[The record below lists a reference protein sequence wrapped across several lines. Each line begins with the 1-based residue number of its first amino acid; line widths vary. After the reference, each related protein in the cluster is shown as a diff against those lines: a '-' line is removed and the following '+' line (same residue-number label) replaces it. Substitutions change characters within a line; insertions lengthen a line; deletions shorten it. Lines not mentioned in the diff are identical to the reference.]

1 MANTIK
7 IKNSGNSTS
16 TPGSLEHG
24 ELGLNYA
31 DGRLFYKNSSN
42 QIVYFSKDPGPLSG
56 LSDTTITTPTAG
68 DFLQWNGTA
77 WINQDDGLIPTG
89 GFEGQIIAKVTDAN
103 YDIQWIDNYTGDLRI
118 IVKNDSGVTIAKGQ
132 VVMAV
137 GAVGDRIQVAKA
149 VADGSIS
156 SKYMLGVTS
165 QSISDGQEGYIQM
178 LGEIKNLNTIAYTIG
193 TVLYIDPDNPGGL
206 TSTEPISPDLAE
218 SVAIVTRSHE
228 STGILFI
235 RMWSQGESVA
245 TLHDVRIEG
254 LASGQILEYNGTS
267 WANQNTVRD
276 NNIRFLMEVI

>member
-118 IVKNDSGVTIAKGQ
+118 IVKNDSGVTITKGQ

-149 VADGSIS
+149 VADGSIP

-178 LGEIKNLNTIAYTIG
+178 LGEIKNLNTVAHAVG

-206 TSTEPISPDLAE
+206 TSTEPTSPDLAE